1 MFTCGHLFKGNDGQ
15 SFENHDK
22 SNGSES
28 RAGEGDGNNRVFLL
42 VVFFPS
48 TWTPSL
54 VSRDK

>member
-1 MFTCGHLFKGNDGQ
+1 MSTCGHLLKGMI
-15 SFENHDK
+15 DK
-22 SNGSES
+22 AL
-28 RAGEGDGNNRVFLL
+28 RTMTRVTVQKIGLVKEMEITGGFLL